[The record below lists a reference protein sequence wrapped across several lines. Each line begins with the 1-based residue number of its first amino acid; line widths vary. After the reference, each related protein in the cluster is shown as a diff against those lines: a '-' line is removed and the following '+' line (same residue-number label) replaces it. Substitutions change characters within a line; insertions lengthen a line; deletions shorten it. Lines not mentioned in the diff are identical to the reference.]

1 MNFLGGDDDIDLDD
15 ASLFIEAAALAV
27 DDSRTD
33 RRALEA
39 SGEIVFG
46 DDDGGRQVVGGELVL
61 PSRKPGR
68 GKGRRRAKKTSGE
81 RSRQMYE
88 AHERTQVRQ
97 IGMGAVGAMGAS
109 DGRWAR
115 WWRLERHTLAGAK
128 RAGQGGLRRGVGWN
142 SIGGL
147 VSFF

>member
-15 ASLFIEAAALAV
+15 ASLFIEAAALAIG
-27 DDSRTD
+27 DSRTD

-46 DDDGGRQVVGGELVL
+46 DDGGGNVVGGELVL

-88 AHERTQVRQ
+88 APERTQVRQ
-97 IGMGAVGAMGAS
+97 SGWAQWA
-109 DGRWAR
+109 RWAR
-115 WWRLERHTLAGAK
+115 DGRDWRGDW
-128 RAGQGGLRRGVGWN
+128 RGILW
-142 SIGGL
+142 
-147 VSFF
+147 